1 MVGWAEKKGKVGI
14 LFYLTF
20 LEKGVK
26 IKMKNVIAY
35 IDLVILA
42 YIQKM
47 DLTNRQSF
55 FSYIMEVAL

>member
-1 MVGWAEKKGKVGI
+1 MTMVGWAEKKGKVGI
-14 LFYLTF
+14 LIYLTF

-47 DLTNRQSF
+47 DLTNR
-55 FSYIMEVAL
+55 

>member
-1 MVGWAEKKGKVGI
+1 MEMTMVGWAEKKGKVGI

-47 DLTNRQSF
+47 DFTSR
-55 FSYIMEVAL
+55 

>member
-14 LFYLTF
+14 LIYLTF

-26 IKMKNVIAY
+26 IKMNNVIAY

-47 DLTNRQSF
+47 DLTNR
-55 FSYIMEVAL
+55 

>member
-14 LFYLTF
+14 LIYLTF

-26 IKMKNVIAY
+26 IKMKNVVAY

-47 DLTNRQSF
+47 DLTNR
-55 FSYIMEVAL
+55 

>member
-14 LFYLTF
+14 LIYLTF

-26 IKMKNVIAY
+26 IKMKTVIAY

-47 DLTNRQSF
+47 DLTNR
-55 FSYIMEVAL
+55 

>member
-1 MVGWAEKKGKVGI
+1 MVGWAEKKGKVGLLI
-14 LFYLTF
+14 YLTF

-47 DLTNRQSF
+47 DLTNR
-55 FSYIMEVAL
+55 

>member
-14 LFYLTF
+14 LIYLTF

-26 IKMKNVIAY
+26 TKMKNVIAY

-47 DLTNRQSF
+47 DLTNR
-55 FSYIMEVAL
+55 